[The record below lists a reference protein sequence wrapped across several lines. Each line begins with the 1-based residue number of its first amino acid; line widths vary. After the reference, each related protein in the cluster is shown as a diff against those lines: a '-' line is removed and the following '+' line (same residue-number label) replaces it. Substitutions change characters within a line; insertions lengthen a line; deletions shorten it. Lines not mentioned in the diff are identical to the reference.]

1 MRASAPWPTLLE
13 SALGVCGKTL
23 VEVGLGGCVVLVVES
38 DFTEVVVG
46 ESLVGRGI
54 VEVAFEDF
62 FGVVKLVGLE
72 VLDSVEVALLR

>member
-1 MRASAPWPTLLE
+1 M
-13 SALGVCGKTL
+13 
-23 VEVGLGGCVVLVVES
+23 ES